1 MAASREL
8 PIATELLMIDPRT
21 LVNRSLADR
30 GIPRAVY
37 DFIEYNLGTGAALA
51 ACLSGK
57 MRTHDHVPGEHCG
70 CS

>member
-1 MAASREL
+1 MAGREL
-8 PIATELLMIDPRT
+8 PVFKTMTDARE
-21 LVNRSLADR
+21 LVNESLRER

-51 ACLSGK
+51 ACMAGK
-57 MRTHDHVPGEHCG
+57 MRHHDHVPGEACA

>member
-1 MAASREL
+1 MADRQL
-8 PIATELLMIDPRT
+8 PILKTMGDARV
-21 LVNRSLADR
+21 LVNESLRER

-51 ACLSGK
+51 ACMSGK
-57 MRTHDHVPGEHCG
+57 MRVHNHVPGEACA